1 MNDDH
6 LTFYFNYYIVVYI
19 TSSWFLRV
27 VLINILGS
35 PRPQVVRIPTYLFI
49 ITFLS
54 FFCSY
59 DITLR
64 FSKYAHMIIISGS
77 TRMYVLYFRACV
89 HVIVWVY
96 FDVQSEHWY
105 ESYWQTITRRIPT
118 VKMELTYMLRSHWT
132 PGKRMLQTVLSI
144 IEVMFI

>member
-19 TSSWFLRV
+19 TSSWFLWV
-27 VLINILGS
+27 VLIIILCS

-59 DITLR
+59 DITIR

-89 HVIVWVY
+89 HVIVRVY

-105 ESYWQTITRRIPT
+105 ESWWQKSRDVYRLLKWNWHICYGHIGHQENVCYKP
-118 VKMELTYMLRSHWT
+118 YY
-132 PGKRMLQTVLSI
+132 LS
-144 IEVMFI
+144 